1 MRQTPTQSS
10 KSLEDRV
17 WELETRV
24 NVLESLL
31 AERYPTAPASAAVE
45 PSSKKKAQ
53 KQQVRFLEQ
62 PLSKDIYLKNPDDP
76 DSAINGRFALRL
88 LDFDKINSYTSNP
101 KNAEAA
107 LYFMMVHGPPN
118 LAEVNSVIERDGF
131 SKRVMIFLHLGTQP
145 DFSSVT
151 NLLPKTPIFFF
162 PLFNDWGLN
171 YFEEKGTPR
180 RYEQDVVLQKAIS
193 YLTK

>member
-1 MRQTPTQSS
+1 MRQSS
-10 KSLEDRV
+10 NLLEERV
-17 WELETRV
+17 LELETRV
-24 NVLESLL
+24 DVLESLL
-31 AERYPTAPASAAVE
+31 AERYPPAPASAAVE

-53 KQQVRFLEQ
+53 QKQVQFFEEPR
-62 PLSKDIYLKNPDDP
+62 SKRIYLKNPDEP
-76 DSAINGRFALRL
+76 NNTINGRFGIRIV
-88 LDFDKINSYTSNP
+88 DFDKVNSYTSNP

-107 LYFMMVHGPPN
+107 LYFMMVHGSPN
-118 LAEVNSVIERDGF
+118 LAEVNSVIEKDGF

-151 NLLPKTPIFFF
+151 NLLPGTPFFFF

-180 RYEQDVVLQKAIS
+180 RYEQDVVLEKAIS